1 MNKKNSH
8 SFAELQNSNK
18 QIYIKKSL
26 KYKILFV
33 VVPLFLIAF
42 VFLGI
47 TIYFTTNKS
56 VTNIAK
62 EFIGYKLKETVQFS
76 QEQGFVFDS
85 ENVIEQINNNS
96 IILKYAQKF
105 TDELFIIIPY
115 NYPEITTPAYKFTL
129 NETITKNQIDDY
141 YRLVKEQED
150 RRELDIE
157 SYNSWLDIQT
167 KDNVGLVGLFIPN
180 TELQSWFIL
189 LVDKNIFYNP
199 VKEMMYYLFIILAI
213 SLIVLIIIILF
224 FVNFITHPLTNC
236 VQTIQSITNSMDFS
250 KRVRILYPDE
260 IGVLGQYFNNMVQEL
275 EKSYNQIKNYAYQTV
290 LAKQKEEKIRFIF
303 QKYVPSDVIDH
314 VLNRSSD
321 NMLIGVKQNVSVL
334 FSDIRDFTTISEQ
347 LDPEE
352 LVLSLNIY
360 FTDMVAQI
368 IEQKGIV
375 DKFIGDAIMA
385 LFGAPVVSKYSADNV
400 LNAALKMIQA
410 LEYFNQKQMKIGKI
424 TFQVGIGI
432 NTGEA
437 IVGNI
442 GSEQKLEY
450 TVIGDTVN
458 LGARLEGLTKSY
470 QVPILI
476 SEFTKNAVVHE
487 NRYLFINVDTVKVKG
502 KDLSVVIYTP
512 KLKSSLTQDE
522 EIFYT
527 QYHIAQEFYYAG
539 HFEKSYENFLLL
551 KEQLYIPY
559 LIALYVQRCEYLIQ
573 NPPTNWDGVE
583 TWNTK

>member
-1 MNKKNSH
+1 
-8 SFAELQNSNK
+8 
-18 QIYIKKSL
+18 
-26 KYKILFV
+26 
-33 VVPLFLIAF
+33 
-42 VFLGI
+42 
-47 TIYFTTNKS
+47 
-56 VTNIAK
+56 
-62 EFIGYKLKETVQFS
+62 
-76 QEQGFVFDS
+76 
-85 ENVIEQINNNS
+85 
-96 IILKYAQKF
+96 
-105 TDELFIIIPY
+105 
-115 NYPEITTPAYKFTL
+115 
-129 NETITKNQIDDY
+129 
-141 YRLVKEQED
+141 
-150 RRELDIE
+150 
-157 SYNSWLDIQT
+157 
-167 KDNVGLVGLFIPN
+167 
-180 TELQSWFIL
+180 
-189 LVDKNIFYNP
+189 
-199 VKEMMYYLFIILAI
+199 
-213 SLIVLIIIILF
+213 
-224 FVNFITHPLTNC
+224 
-236 VQTIQSITNSMDFS
+236 
-250 KRVRILYPDE
+250 
-260 IGVLGQYFNNMVQEL
+260 
-275 EKSYNQIKNYAYQTV
+275 
-290 LAKQKEEKIRFIF
+290 
-303 QKYVPSDVIDH
+303 
-314 VLNRSSD
+314 
-321 NMLIGVKQNVSVL
+321 
-334 FSDIRDFTTISEQ
+334 
-347 LDPEE
+347 
-352 LVLSLNIY
+352 
-360 FTDMVAQI
+360 
-368 IEQKGIV
+368 
-375 DKFIGDAIMA
+375 
-385 LFGAPVVSKYSADNV
+385 
-400 LNAALKMIQA
+400 
-410 LEYFNQKQMKIGKI
+410 MKIGKI